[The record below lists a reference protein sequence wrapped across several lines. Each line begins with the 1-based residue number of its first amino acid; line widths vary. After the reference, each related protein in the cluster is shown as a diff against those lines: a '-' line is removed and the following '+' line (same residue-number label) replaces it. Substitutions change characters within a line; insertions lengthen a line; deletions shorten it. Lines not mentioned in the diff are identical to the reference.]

1 MVRVD
6 DVGVAQ
12 VGSKKTDVQP
22 KSELA
27 KYQNKSYIRNNL
39 LFSQSLSI
47 SIPLNT
53 TLRIFGFVLDIRLPL
68 KQENG
73 DSNVDSYG
81 NDRSNDPSGR
91 YLIGELRHL
100 IGGGQS
106 ETQLKLIRDVFTVDK
121 TGITDTGELIRADNR
136 QYGNT

>member
-1 MVRVD
+1 MFNLKVN
-6 DVGVAQ
+6 
-12 VGSKKTDVQP
+12 
-22 KSELA
+22 LL

-53 TLRIFGFVLDIRLPL
+53 SLRTGFALNIKLPL
-68 KQENG
+68 KQEDG

-81 NDRSNDPSGR
+81 SDRSNDPSGR

-100 IGGGQS
+100 IGGGKVKHN
-106 ETQLKLIRDVFTVDK
+106 L
-121 TGITDTGELIRADNR
+121 N
-136 QYGNT
+136 

>member
-1 MVRVD
+1 MLIEQYMLTLKIKPLKLLTLSFRFETKQTRYFINWYRELSNSLMVRVD

-12 VGSKKTDVQP
+12 VGSAKTDVQP

-53 TLRIFGFVLDIRLPL
+53 TLLLGL
-68 KQENG
+68 
-73 DSNVDSYG
+73 
-81 NDRSNDPSGR
+81 
-91 YLIGELRHL
+91 HL
-100 IGGGQS
+100 ILDYLLNKKM
-106 ETQLKLIRDVFTVDK
+106 ETLMGFLR
-121 TGITDTGELIRADNR
+121 
-136 QYGNT
+136 